1 LTEVRTYSTTA
12 CLSKDMINAFAALT
26 GDVNSIHLDEEVA
39 RKSRFRTRIVHGML
53 PFSMLA
59 FLAQEFPGKSI
70 QFISF
75 QTRFLKPIHYNQKI
89 SIIIDY
95 FEVSKKEGSSSQSF
109 DFTATI
115 SKLPQLEKVT
125 EIKGC
130 FEVHQ
135 ETSKFTFRHDVSQ
148 ISNLLTDK
156 IIEEQHTVDTL
167 TVGSTESLSFVIDE
181 NKLSNFISK
190 VLDANE
196 QFIKNI
202 TLPSTNLVASLLLS
216 TIVGMKIPGRYATFS
231 SFKLKFINEVFL
243 NKKYKLKTTI
253 KRISKASEVIKIL
266 VSIECENQK
275 LAEGQVESLVNPP
288 PVKMLSCLEITQS
301 GLNDLGL
308 KGKVALITGSSRGIG
323 ETTAKL
329 LSMLGCTVIITY
341 YKGEDDAQIIA
352 NDIKKNGGEVL
363 VQQCDVT
370 NEESVKALYKVISE
384 KIGEVDILVN
394 NAVKEFIASEIELL
408 NWNDFLGEL
417 EVTLK
422 GAHLCCKYAIPAFKR
437 NNRGKIINLSTIA
450 VANPPR
456 GQAKYI
462 SAKSALEGYTKS
474 LAKDLVKY
482 NIQANI
488 VVPNMA
494 ETDLVTSIPTA
505 YRHKIAQSR
514 PYGRH
519 IKPIEI
525 AQSIAFLASPWSDA
539 ITGQKIV
546 LNLGEP
552 PFA

>member
-1 LTEVRTYSTTA
+1 MV
-12 CLSKDMINAFAALT
+12 NAFAALT
-26 GDVNSIHLDEEVA
+26 SDVNSLHLNEEIA

-59 FLAQEFPGKSI
+59 FLAQEFPNKSV

-75 QTRFLKPIHYNQKI
+75 HTRFLKAIHYNQTI
-89 SIIIDY
+89 SITIDY
-95 FEVSKKEGSSSQSF
+95 FETSKQDNSSSQSF

-115 SKLPQLEKVT
+115 SKLPHLEKVT

-130 FEVHQ
+130 FDVHH
-135 ETSKFTFRHDVSQ
+135 ETSKFIFDHNVSR
-148 ISNLLTDK
+148 INSLLTDK
-156 IIEEQHTVDTL
+156 IIEEQHTLNTL
-167 TVGSTESLSFVIDE
+167 TVDSTESLSFYIDE
-181 NKLSNFISK
+181 TKLSYFISTIIQ
-190 VLDANE
+190 AHE
-196 QFIKNI
+196 PFIKHI
-202 TLPSTNLVASLLLS
+202 TLPSTNLIASLLLS
-216 TIVGMKIPGRYATFS
+216 TIVGMKIPGRHATFS
-231 SFKLKFINEVFL
+231 SFKLKFINEVL
-243 NKKYKLKTTI
+243 LHKKYKLKTSI
-253 KRISKASEVIKIL
+253 KRISKASEVIKTL
-266 VSIECENQK
+266 VSIECENQQ
-275 LAEGQVESLVNPP
+275 LAEGEIESLVNPP
-288 PVKMLSCLEITQS
+288 PTKMLSCFDITQS

-329 LSMLGCTVIITY
+329 LSMLGCKVIITY
-341 YKGEDDAQIIA
+341 YKGKNDAQIIA
-352 NDIKKNGGEVL
+352 TDIKTNGGEAL

-370 NEESVKALYKVISE
+370 NEESVKTLYKVISE
-384 KIGEVDILVN
+384 KIGDIDILIN
-394 NAVKEFIASEIELL
+394 NAVKDFSASDIELL
-408 NWNDFLGEL
+408 NWDDFLGEL

-422 GAHLCCKYAIPAFKR
+422 GTHLCCKYAIPAFKR

-450 VANPPR
+450 VANPPA

-474 LAKDLVKY
+474 LAKDLVKN

-494 ETDLVTSIPTA
+494 ETDLVTSIPSA

-519 IKPIEI
+519 VKPIEI